1 VDLRKRRTPRA
12 KANGRPLDGAHTRL
26 SLPLK
31 TYAPEAGHGEK
42 RSGNIVMG
50 SQTVVLAMMLIA
62 TPALAEKTLIESPEA
77 PKAIGPYSQAIQSG
91 KLVFVSGSLPFDPA
105 GKVDYSKQD
114 VSAQT
119 RRALDNIVL
128 ELKAANLT
136 LNDVVSATVYVT
148 DVDDF
153 PAVNAVY
160 ASYFHPPYPA
170 RAFVQVAKL
179 LRGAKVEISV
189 IAARP

>member
-1 VDLRKRRTPRA
+1 MIGGLTVRA
-12 KANGRPLDGAHTRL
+12 SIAAAFL
-26 SLPLK
+26 
-31 TYAPEAGHGEK
+31 
-42 RSGNIVMG
+42 
-50 SQTVVLAMMLIA
+50 LIA
-62 TPALAEKTLIESPEA
+62 TPAFAEKTLIESPDA

-105 GKVDYSKQD
+105 GKVDYSRQD

-128 ELKAANLT
+128 ELKAAHLT
-136 LNDVVSATVYVT
+136 LDDVVSATVYVT

-160 ASYFHPPYPA
+160 ASYFKPPYPA

-189 IAARP
+189 IAAAK

>member
-1 VDLRKRRTPRA
+1 MM
-12 KANGRPLDGAHTRL
+12 RL
-26 SLPLK
+26 SF
-31 TYAPEAGHGEK
+31 A
-42 RSGNIVMG
+42 
-50 SQTVVLAMMLIA
+50 LALA
-62 TPALAEKTLIESPEA
+62 LSCTPALAEKTLIESPAA

-105 GKVDYSKQD
+105 GKIDYSKQD

-119 RRALDNIVL
+119 KRAIDNIAL

-136 LNDVVSATVYVT
+136 LDDVVSATVYVT
-148 DVDDF
+148 DIDDF
-153 PAVNAVY
+153 PAVNTVY

-179 LRGAKVEISV
+179 LRGVKVEISV
-189 IAARP
+189 IAAAK

>member
-1 VDLRKRRTPRA
+1 MRITVRRSIFA
-12 KANGRPLDGAHTRL
+12 L
-26 SLPLK
+26 
-31 TYAPEAGHGEK
+31 
-42 RSGNIVMG
+42 
-50 SQTVVLAMMLIA
+50 VLILASA
-62 TPALAEKTLIESPEA
+62 PALAEKTLIESPAA

-91 KLVFVSGSLPFDPA
+91 KLVFVSGSLPFDPE
-105 GKVDYSKQD
+105 GKIDYSKQD

-119 RRALDNIVL
+119 RRVIDNIAL

-148 DVDDF
+148 DIDDF
-153 PAVNAVY
+153 PAVNQVY
-160 ASYFHPPYPA
+160 AFYFHAPYPA

-189 IAARP
+189 IAARK

>member
-1 VDLRKRRTPRA
+1 MRKFA
-12 KANGRPLDGAHTRL
+12 
-26 SLPLK
+26 
-31 TYAPEAGHGEK
+31 
-42 RSGNIVMG
+42 
-50 SQTVVLAMMLIA
+50 VVFACALIA
-62 TPALAEKTLIESPEA
+62 TPAFAEKTLIDSPDA

-128 ELKAANLT
+128 ELKPANLT

-148 DVDDF
+148 DIDDF
-153 PAVNAVY
+153 PAVNTVY
-160 ASYFHPPYPA
+160 ASYFHAPYPA

-179 LRGAKVEISV
+179 LRGARIEISV
-189 IAARP
+189 IAAKP

>member
-1 VDLRKRRTPRA
+1 MRIFA
-12 KANGRPLDGAHTRL
+12 L
-26 SLPLK
+26 STVLCALVS
-31 TYAPEAGHGEK
+31 APAF
-42 RSGNIVMG
+42 
-50 SQTVVLAMMLIA
+50 
-62 TPALAEKTLIESPEA
+62 AEKTLIESPDA

-105 GKVDYSKQD
+105 GRIDYSQQD
-114 VSAQT
+114 VAAQT
-119 RRALDNIVL
+119 RRVIDNIAL
-128 ELKAANLT
+128 ELAAAKLT
-136 LNDVVSATVYVT
+136 LDDVVSATVYVT

-160 ASYFHPPYPA
+160 AGYFHPPYPA

-189 IAARP
+189 IAARK

>member
-1 VDLRKRRTPRA
+1 MRKFA
-12 KANGRPLDGAHTRL
+12 
-26 SLPLK
+26 
-31 TYAPEAGHGEK
+31 
-42 RSGNIVMG
+42 
-50 SQTVVLAMMLIA
+50 VVFACALIA
-62 TPALAEKTLIESPEA
+62 TPAFAEKTLIDSPDA

-128 ELKAANLT
+128 ELKPANLS
-136 LNDVVSATVYVT
+136 LDDVVSATVYVT
-148 DVDDF
+148 DIDDF

-160 ASYFHPPYPA
+160 ASYFHAPYPA

-189 IAARP
+189 IAAKK

>member
-1 VDLRKRRTPRA
+1 MRA
-12 KANGRPLDGAHTRL
+12 SIAAAFLL
-26 SLPLK
+26 
-31 TYAPEAGHGEK
+31 
-42 RSGNIVMG
+42 V
-50 SQTVVLAMMLIA
+50 A
-62 TPALAEKTLIESPEA
+62 TPAFAEKTLIESPDA

-91 KLVFVSGSLPFDPA
+91 QLVFVSGSLPFDPA

-128 ELKAANLT
+128 ELKPANLS

-148 DVDDF
+148 DIDDF

-160 ASYFHPPYPA
+160 ASYFHAPYPA

-189 IAARP
+189 IAARK

>member
-1 VDLRKRRTPRA
+1 VRA
-12 KANGRPLDGAHTRL
+12 SIAAAFL
-26 SLPLK
+26 
-31 TYAPEAGHGEK
+31 
-42 RSGNIVMG
+42 
-50 SQTVVLAMMLIA
+50 LIA
-62 TPALAEKTLIESPEA
+62 TPAFAEKTLIESPDA

-105 GKVDYSKQD
+105 GKVDYSRQD

-128 ELKAANLT
+128 ELKAAHLT
-136 LNDVVSATVYVT
+136 LDDVVSATVYVT

-160 ASYFHPPYPA
+160 ASYFKPPYPA

-189 IAARP
+189 IAAAK

>member
-1 VDLRKRRTPRA
+1 MHKIAAAL
-12 KANGRPLDGAHTRL
+12 
-26 SLPLK
+26 
-31 TYAPEAGHGEK
+31 
-42 RSGNIVMG
+42 
-50 SQTVVLAMMLIA
+50 VLMLVC
-62 TPALAEKTLIESPEA
+62 TPALADKTLIESPAA

-91 KLVFVSGSLPFDPA
+91 KLVFVSGSLPFDPQ
-105 GKVDYSKQD
+105 GKIDYTQQD

-119 RRALDNIVL
+119 KRVIDNIAL
-128 ELKAANLT
+128 ELKAANLA
-136 LNDVVSATVYVT
+136 LDDVVSATVYVT

-153 PAVNAVY
+153 PAVNKVY

-189 IAARP
+189 IAAVK

>member
-1 VDLRKRRTPRA
+1 MRR
-12 KANGRPLDGAHTRL
+12 
-26 SLPLK
+26 SL
-31 TYAPEAGHGEK
+31 
-42 RSGNIVMG
+42 
-50 SQTVVLAMMLIA
+50 LALALMLA
-62 TPALAEKTLIESPEA
+62 CTPAFAEKKLIESPDA

-105 GKVDYSKQD
+105 GKIDYSQQD
-114 VSAQT
+114 VAAQT
-119 RRALDNIVL
+119 RRVIDNIAL

-136 LNDVVSATVYVT
+136 LDDVVSATVYVT
-148 DVDDF
+148 DVEDF
-153 PAVNAVY
+153 PAVNKVY

-189 IAARP
+189 IAAAK

>member
-1 VDLRKRRTPRA
+1 MRKFA
-12 KANGRPLDGAHTRL
+12 
-26 SLPLK
+26 
-31 TYAPEAGHGEK
+31 
-42 RSGNIVMG
+42 
-50 SQTVVLAMMLIA
+50 VVFACALIA
-62 TPALAEKTLIESPEA
+62 TPAFAEKTLIDSPDA

-128 ELKAANLT
+128 ELRPANLT

-148 DVDDF
+148 DIDDF

-160 ASYFHPPYPA
+160 ASYFHAPYPA

-189 IAARP
+189 IATKP

>member
-1 VDLRKRRTPRA
+1 MRKA
-12 KANGRPLDGAHTRL
+12 MLVLAL
-26 SLPLK
+26 SL
-31 TYAPEAGHGEK
+31 A
-42 RSGNIVMG
+42 S
-50 SQTVVLAMMLIA
+50 
-62 TPALAEKTLIESPEA
+62 TPVFAEKKLIESPDA

-105 GKVDYSKQD
+105 GKIDYSKQD
-114 VSAQT
+114 VTAQT
-119 RRALDNIVL
+119 RRVIDNIAL

-136 LNDVVSATVYVT
+136 LDDVVSATVYVT

-160 ASYFHPPYPA
+160 ASYFHAPYPA

-189 IAARP
+189 IAAKK

>member
-1 VDLRKRRTPRA
+1 
-12 KANGRPLDGAHTRL
+12 
-26 SLPLK
+26 
-31 TYAPEAGHGEK
+31 
-42 RSGNIVMG
+42 M
-50 SQTVVLAMMLIA
+50 LALA
-62 TPALAEKTLIESPEA
+62 LTTTPAHAEKTLIESSAA

-91 KLVFVSGSLPFDPA
+91 KLVFVSGSLPFDPD
-105 GKVDYSKQD
+105 GKIDYTKQD

-119 RRALDNIVL
+119 RRAIDNIAL

-136 LNDVVSATVYVT
+136 LDDVVSATVYVT

-153 PAVNAVY
+153 PAVNKVY
-160 ASYFHPPYPA
+160 AGYFHPPYPA

-189 IAARP
+189 IAAKP

>member
-1 VDLRKRRTPRA
+1 MRKPILALT
-12 KANGRPLDGAHTRL
+12 L
-26 SLPLK
+26 
-31 TYAPEAGHGEK
+31 
-42 RSGNIVMG
+42 
-50 SQTVVLAMMLIA
+50 VLAA
-62 TPALAEKTLIESPEA
+62 TPAFADKTLIESPDA

-105 GKVDYSKQD
+105 GKIDYTKQD

-119 RRALDNIVL
+119 KRVIDNIAL
-128 ELKAANLT
+128 ELKAAHLT
-136 LNDVVSATVYVT
+136 LDDVVSATVYVT

-153 PAVNAVY
+153 PAVNKVY

-189 IAARP
+189 IAASK

>member
-1 VDLRKRRTPRA
+1 MRA
-12 KANGRPLDGAHTRL
+12 K
-26 SLPLK
+26 
-31 TYAPEAGHGEK
+31 
-42 RSGNIVMG
+42 IVAAF
-50 SQTVVLAMMLIA
+50 LLIA
-62 TPALAEKTLIESPEA
+62 TPALAEKALIESPDA

-105 GKVDYSKQD
+105 GKIDYSKQD

-136 LNDVVSATVYVT
+136 PNDVVSATVYVT
-148 DVDDF
+148 DIDDF

-160 ASYFHPPYPA
+160 ASYFKPPYPA

>member
-1 VDLRKRRTPRA
+1 M
-12 KANGRPLDGAHTRL
+12 RPQIFA
-26 SLPLK
+26 
-31 TYAPEAGHGEK
+31 
-42 RSGNIVMG
+42 
-50 SQTVVLAMMLIA
+50 LAATLVA
-62 TPALAEKTLIESPEA
+62 TPAFAEKTLIESPDA

-119 RRALDNIVL
+119 RRALDNIML

-148 DVDDF
+148 DIDDF
-153 PAVNAVY
+153 PVVNAVY
-160 ASYFHPPYPA
+160 GSYFHAPYPA

-179 LRGAKVEISV
+179 LRGAKVEISA
-189 IAARP
+189 IAAKK